1 MATKAELEAQLA
13 EAQAQLAVAKR
24 PDFKEINIEVAQE
37 ILGIR
42 LASIARTKDKKIQ
55 SIQNDLRNLTIAMAT
70 ALMKSSGDFVVP
82 EKGNLVAAAE
92 EVKA

>member
-13 EAQAQLAVAKR
+13 EAQAQLASVRR

-55 SIQNDLRNLTIAMAT
+55 SVQNDLRNLTIAMAT
-70 ALMKSSGDFVVP
+70 ALIKLSGEVAVP
-82 EKGNLVAAAE
+82 
-92 EVKA
+92 KA

>member
-24 PDFKEINIEVAQE
+24 PDFKVIDIDTAQK

-42 LASIARTKDKKIQ
+42 LVSLGRTKDKKIQ
-55 SIQNDLRNLTIAMAT
+55 AVQNDVRTLTIAMAT
-70 ALMKSSGDFVVP
+70 ALMKLSGDFVVP

-92 EVKA
+92 EIKA